1 MKKIFHIWTWCSAI
15 CKLRHFY
22 LGLTFSGSELCWKWS
37 ILIRTCHGQLCTSDG
52 IWDQTRPVTVLVYTI
67 VQKTW
72 KSLKTVENAFCFL
85 NVERQASPHS
95 KGLFLINSLYSTSHS
110 LGFCP
115 QSFKFGPCYLTRG
128 LVGVFRLLISSYFK
142 LVMLFHLTCNKIA

>member
-37 ILIRTCHGQLCTSDG
+37 ILIRTCHGQLFTSDG

-115 QSFKFGPCYLTRG
+115 QTEVWTALFDSGFSRG
-128 LVGVFRLLISSYFK
+128 LSAPHFLI
-142 LVMLFHLTCNKIA
+142 MLFHLTCNKIA